1 MALRRGV
8 SWARNVWWTL
18 SVAAAVCVANGVCG
32 AASAQD
38 RAGGAFEDQ
47 IVSKIELE
55 GLSEVNR
62 QLVENQIRMRVGDP
76 NRAAVRE
83 GDVRR
88 LNFLVRFRNI
98 VIAARPDPERKQTHV
113 ILTYQFVEAPTLAD
127 VQFVGNRALTDQE
140 LAGVLILRPG
150 DPVEEF
156 AMDRG
161 IQQIKRLYQSEGYF
175 AASVRIDEELLRD
188 ERVLLVR
195 IVEGPRV
202 RVKAFQVEGNTVF
215 PDALLLS
222 QVRSRTYI
230 WLLRKGDL
238 NLDQLEQDVARI
250 RDFLRERG
258 YLDGQV
264 GREIQISPD
273 GLDAVVRF
281 VVEEGRQY
289 RVGNV
294 TVRGNQ
300 QFTDEQVRLQLELS
314 PGAAFNVRAI
324 ERSQRQVRLMYGDIG
339 YIDTTVRI
347 DRLFDGDNPVVDLLV
362 TVEEGTVTRV
372 GKVIPRGNEL
382 TQTRIL
388 LRELRGL
395 EPGRPFNLRELDRT
409 RRRIA
414 NSTYFQEGVITILGQ
429 PGDEVRDVLVEVKE
443 TNTGRIGL
451 GVGVSSDVGLIGE
464 ISVTQRNFDIL
475 DSPETLEE
483 FFSNRAFR
491 GGGQLFELV
500 LQPGDEFN
508 RYSVRWRDP
517 FFLESDYFL
526 DLGFSFFNQEREDF
540 DEGRITGRVGVG
552 RRFGDIWSA
561 SLAGR
566 IEQIDISNIDN
577 SAPVD
582 VFDVQGES
590 VISALAF
597 GVSRS
602 TLDSPLNPTRGSR
615 VEALV
620 SQIGVF
626 GGDYDFTKLS
636 LSGSKYWTIDEDYL
650 GRKTVFFIG
659 VETGYIPQDGE
670 APIFERFFAGGHR
683 SLRGFA
689 NRGAGPRGVQP
700 GGGLSDQF
708 VGGQFSLVGRGEYVI
723 PVQGDVIRWAFFSD
737 MGTVLDDPGVED
749 WRLSVG
755 TGIRLKVP
763 FFGQAPFAI
772 DLAFPLLKEPDDD
785 DQLFS
790 FDLAIPFR

>member
-1 MALRRGV
+1 MSKA
-8 SWARNVWWTL
+8 WMVWWTL
-18 SVAAAVCVANGVCG
+18 RMAAAVCVGVG
-32 AASAQD
+32 GDA
-38 RAGGAFEDQ
+38 RAEEPFDPEGKV
-47 IVSKIELE
+47 VSEIELV
-55 GLSEVNR
+55 GLETVNR

-76 NRAAVRE
+76 NRAAVRQ

-88 LNFLVRFRNI
+88 LNFLVRFKS
-98 VIAARPDPERKQTHV
+98 IAIDAREDPERRGTHV
-113 ILTYQFVEAPTLAD
+113 ILTYRFVETSALAD

-140 LAGVLILRPG
+140 LAAVLILRPG

-161 IQQIKRLYQSEGYF
+161 MQQIKRLYQSEGYF
-175 AASVRIDEELLRD
+175 AASVRIDEELLEE

-215 PDALLLS
+215 PGPLLLS
-222 QVRSRTYI
+222 QVRSRRYI

-273 GLDAVVRF
+273 GRDAVVRF
-281 VVEEGRQY
+281 IVDEGRQY
-289 RVGNV
+289 RVGQV
-294 TVRGNQ
+294 TVRGNR
-300 QFTDEQVRLQLELS
+300 QFTEEQVRLRLELS
-314 PGAAFNVRAI
+314 PGAAFNERGV
-324 ERSQRQVRLMYGDIG
+324 ERSQRQVRLMYGDLG
-339 YIDTTVRI
+339 FIDTTVRI
-347 DRLFDGDNPVVDLLV
+347 DRLFDGDKPVVDLLV
-362 TVEEGTVTRV
+362 TIEEGEVTRV

-382 TQTRIL
+382 TQTRVL

-409 RRRIA
+409 RRRIS
-414 NSTYFQEGVITILGQ
+414 NSAYFQEGVITILGQ

-443 TNTGRIGL
+443 KNTGRIGL

-464 ISVTQRNFDIL
+464 VSVTQRNFDIL
-475 DSPETLEE
+475 DTPETLEE

-500 LQPGDEFN
+500 LSPGDEFN

-526 DLGFSFFNQEREDF
+526 DLGFSLFNREREDF
-540 DEGRITGRVGVG
+540 DEGRVTGRIGVG

-561 SLAGR
+561 SVSSRL
-566 IEQIDISNIDN
+566 EQIDISSIEND
-577 SAPVD
+577 APVD
-582 VFDVQGES
+582 VFEVEGDS
-590 VISALAF
+590 VISAVGFA
-597 GVSRS
+597 VVRS
-602 TLDSPLNPTRGSR
+602 TLDIPLNPTRGSR
-615 VEALV
+615 VEV
-620 SQIGVF
+620 RVDQIGAL
-626 GGDYDFTKLS
+626 GGDYDFTKLQFT
-636 LSGSKYWTIDEDYL
+636 GSKYWTIDEDYL

-659 VETGYIPQDGE
+659 IETGYIPQDGE

-683 SLRGFA
+683 SLRGFS

-700 GGGLSDQF
+700 NGRLSDQF
-708 VGGQFSLVGRGEYVI
+708 VGGQFTLVGRAEYTI

-749 WRLSVG
+749 WRLSIG
-755 TGIRLKVP
+755 TGIRFKVP

-772 DLAFPLLKEPDDD
+772 DLAVPLLSEATDDE
-785 DQLFS
+785 QLIS